1 MTNSFIVCNVT
12 RCKDVNHWFIISI
25 IKSLCACSWSTTSFL
40 KDASIY
46 SLNVVLLVSN
56 IFRKIAWEN
65 DETIIESSF
74 VIDAMDNV
82 SLESVICLGNGFFFL
97 LSITGNDASF
107 SMSYEALMWRV
118 YAFCGGLRN
127 CIVEGVNLF
136 CRAAAYVTRD

>member
-1 MTNSFIVCNVT
+1 MKV
-12 RCKDVNHWFIISI
+12 
-25 IKSLCACSWSTTSFL
+25 
-40 KDASIY
+40 ASIY

-56 IFRKIAWEN
+56 VFRKIAWEN

-74 VIDAMDNV
+74 AIDAMGNV

-107 SMSYEALMWRV
+107 SMSYEALMWRL